1 MDMIPGNVIGISGL
15 GLMGGSLASAIKKYI
30 PRATV
35 IGYDNNSQSAER
47 AREFSYIDSIEN
59 TFDELAN
66 SVDILYLTAPI
77 SSVLKQIKDLHS
89 CTRNL
94 IVTDMCSVKRPVMQ
108 AAKTFAGNIT
118 FIGGHPMAGSQ
129 KSGVE
134 YADSDLFRN
143 AVYVLCPP
151 ITGDI
156 PIDLSA
162 IISAVGA
169 RPVILPPDIHDR
181 AVSQVSH
188 VPQLLAVALLNELA
202 QKSDDE
208 SAPFKLA
215 AGGFRDLTRI
225 GESTFSLW
233 KDILEE
239 NKDNVI
245 SDLGRLIVRLNAYK
259 DALQNYDM
267 QKIEN
272 EFLKAGKARKK
283 MTTEQNL

>member
-1 MDMIPGNVIGISGL
+1 
-15 GLMGGSLASAIKKYI
+15 MGGSLASAIKKYI

-77 SSVLKQIKDLHS
+77 SSVLQQIKDLHS

-225 GESTFSLW
+225 GECTFSLW

-245 SDLGRLIVRLNAYK
+245 SDLGCLIVRLNAYK